1 MTFLEICQRAARECG
16 VSGSGP
22 TTVLGQSGALGR
34 IVNWCATAN
43 QDIESA
49 HPDWGF
55 LRLPVSFA
63 TVSGQAEYPFGTA
76 AGTVGIAANSFG
88 MWDRESF
95 RNYVTATGVI
105 SEFPMEYW
113 PYPAWRDTYQFGAN
127 RSVTT
132 RPTVITYLADQSLA
146 VGPYPNA
153 LYTVTGFYFRA
164 PLVLALD
171 ADIPALPI
179 QFHMMPVYKAMMYYG
194 AYEAAPEVYNRGE
207 MEFGKLMARLDAL
220 RLPEVTW

>member
-22 TTVLGQSGALGR
+22 TTVTGQTGELGR

-55 LRLPVSFA
+55 LRLPVSFV
-63 TVSGQAEYPFGTA
+63 TVSGQAEYPLGTG
-76 AGTVGIAANSFG
+76 AGTVGIAADSFG
-88 MWDRESF
+88 MWDREYF
-95 RNYVTATGVI
+95 RNYVTTQGVI
-105 SEFPMEYW
+105 SEFPMLYW
-113 PYPAWRDTYQFGAN
+113 PYEPWRDTYQYGAN
-127 RSVTT
+127 RFVAT
-132 RPTVITYLADQSLA
+132 RPQIITIEPDQSLGL
-146 VGPYPNA
+146 GPYPNA

-164 PLVLALD
+164 PLVLSVD
-171 ADIPALPI
+171 ADIPALPV
-179 QFHMMPVYKAMMYYG
+179 QFHMMVVYKAMMFYG

-207 MEFGKLMARLDAL
+207 LEFGKLMARLDAL
-220 RLPEVTW
+220 RLPEGSW